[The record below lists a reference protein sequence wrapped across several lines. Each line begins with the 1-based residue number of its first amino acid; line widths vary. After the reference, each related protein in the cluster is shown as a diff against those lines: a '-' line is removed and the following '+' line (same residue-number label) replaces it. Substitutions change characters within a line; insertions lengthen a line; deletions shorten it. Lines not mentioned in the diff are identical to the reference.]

1 MKQSKKIFWIFL
13 LPSLVS
19 FLLVVVVPLGMG
31 IYYSFTDWNGI
42 SQEVNFIG
50 FANFKK
56 ILFDDP
62 GFRDAFIF
70 TFKYAV
76 VEVLLVNVSAMAL
89 ALFITGKH
97 MPFSNF
103 FKGTFF
109 IPNLIGGILLGFIWQ
124 FIFTKGFATL
134 AETFNI
140 PYLSNWLSTTE
151 TGFWGLIIVNAWQSI
166 GYMMLIYI
174 AGLTAI
180 SEDVMEAAAIDGA
193 TGLRKL
199 RYITL
204 PLMMPSITVGL
215 FMNIAGAFKV
225 FDQNLSL
232 TAGGPYNSTQMVT
245 LNLYNTAYSYK
256 ELGQAQA
263 KAVIFLLVVGC
274 IAFGQL
280 FITKRKEV
288 KM

>member
-13 LPSLVS
+13 APSLIS
-19 FLLVVVVPLGMG
+19 FLLVVMVPLGMG
-31 IYYSFTDWNGI
+31 MYYSLTDWNGI
-42 SQEVNFIG
+42 SDQINFIG
-50 FANFKK
+50 LANYKK

-62 GFRDAFIF
+62 EFINAFIF

-76 VEVLLVNVSAMAL
+76 IEVLLVNVCAL
-89 ALFITGKH
+89 ALALAITNKN

-103 FKGTFF
+103 FKSTFF
-109 IPNLIGGILLGFIWQ
+109 LPNLIGGILLGFIWQ
-124 FIFTKGFATL
+124 FIFTKGFASV
-134 AETFNI
+134 AETFNL
-140 PYLSNWLSTTE
+140 PFLDNWLATTE
-151 TGFWGLIIVNAWQSI
+151 TGFWGLIIVNSWQSI
-166 GYMMLIYI
+166 GYMMLIYV

-180 SEDVMEAAAIDGA
+180 SEDVLEAAALDGA
-193 TGLRKL
+193 TGFKKL

-204 PLMMPSITVGL
+204 PLMMPAITVGL

-256 ELGQAQA
+256 ELGVAQA
-263 KAVIFLLVVGC
+263 KAIVFLIAVGC
-274 IAFGQL
+274 IAFTQL
-280 FITKRKEV
+280 YITKRREV
-288 KM
+288 EM